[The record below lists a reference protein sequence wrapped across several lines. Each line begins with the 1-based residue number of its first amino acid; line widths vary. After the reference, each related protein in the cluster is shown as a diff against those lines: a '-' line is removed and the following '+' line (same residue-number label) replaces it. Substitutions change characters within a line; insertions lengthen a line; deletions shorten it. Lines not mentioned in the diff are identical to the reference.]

1 MKLSVIMPAYN
12 EAATVREAIDR
23 VLDVDLDLELIVI
36 DDGSTDGTTE
46 IIREAAARHRGRLRA
61 FRRERNQGKG
71 AAVRLGIARAE
82 GDIIIIQDADMEYDP
97 KDYADVIQPI
107 LDGKADVVY
116 GSRFM
121 GVHRCFMFWHYVG
134 NKLISLVANVLFNTI
149 LTDIETCYKA
159 FRTDFVKDIPL
170 RSRGFAIE
178 PELTAKVLKRGARV
192 YEVPISYT
200 GRSYAEGK
208 KIRWLD
214 GIWAVLALLRYRVAD

>member
-121 GVHRCFMFWHYVG
+121 GVHRC
-134 NKLISLVANVLFNTI
+134 
-149 LTDIETCYKA
+149 
-159 FRTDFVKDIPL
+159 
-170 RSRGFAIE
+170 
-178 PELTAKVLKRGARV
+178 
-192 YEVPISYT
+192 
-200 GRSYAEGK
+200 
-208 KIRWLD
+208 
-214 GIWAVLALLRYRVAD
+214 